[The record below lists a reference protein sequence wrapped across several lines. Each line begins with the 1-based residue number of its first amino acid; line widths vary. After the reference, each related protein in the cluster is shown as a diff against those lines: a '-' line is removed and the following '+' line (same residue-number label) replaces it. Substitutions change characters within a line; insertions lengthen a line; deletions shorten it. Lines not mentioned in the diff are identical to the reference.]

1 MKLSLTLVD
10 IHNNYH
16 ISPSQHK
23 AAARTMS
30 TLPILPPA
38 LSRQA
43 YGELCE
49 LIPPPADDTPE
60 ARAQR
65 LDAAMEAV
73 AALHPADALECKL
86 AAQACHRA

>member
-1 MKLSLTLVD
+1 MRLSLTLVD
-10 IHNNYH
+10 IQNNHH

-23 AAARTMS
+23 AARTMS

-73 AALHPADALECKL
+73 AALHPADAFEAKL